1 MSRGFTPIRSKQ
13 PFELSGQCL
22 RIVSIDE
29 SQSNDDKRRKN
40 DYRQELHGSQRNLV
54 VVSSNPSLSN
64 STRTLG
70 SNGENVE
77 KSAVYVKIASRPR
90 RTMPGPRRYDL
101 RPDDVA
107 ALVGNEPA
115 YRVKQ
120 IWEGLYEQAK
130 DIDEITSLPKALRA
144 KLAAEPTFDMALD
157 TELEK
162 RSEHGE
168 TIKWLW
174 NLIDG
179 AAIETVLMHYEER
192 STVCI
197 SSQAGCAMACGFC
210 ATAAVTSIVLLRS
223 NQAARAC
230 APAAGS
236 RPCAVIVLRKASR

>member
-1 MSRGFTPIRSKQ
+1 MNANRARRLLRVVTVYK
-13 PFELSGQCL
+13 GQ
-22 RIVSIDE
+22 R
-29 SQSNDDKRRKN
+29 NDDQRGEN
-40 DYRQELHGSQRNLV
+40 DYSQELHGSQRNLAG
-54 VVSSNPSLSN
+54 VSSNPGPSN

-70 SNGENVE
+70 ANGENTE
-77 KSAVYVKIASRPR
+77 KTPVYVKIASRPR

-120 IWEGLYEQAK
+120 IWEGLYEQAR

-162 RSEHGE
+162 RSEKGE

-174 NLIDG
+174 SLIDG

-197 SSQAGCAMACGFC
+197 SSQLVAPWLVGF
-210 ATAAVTSIVLLRS
+210 AQLVRPDS
-223 NQAARAC
+223 N
-230 APAAGS
+230 
-236 RPCAVIVLRKASR
+236 AS